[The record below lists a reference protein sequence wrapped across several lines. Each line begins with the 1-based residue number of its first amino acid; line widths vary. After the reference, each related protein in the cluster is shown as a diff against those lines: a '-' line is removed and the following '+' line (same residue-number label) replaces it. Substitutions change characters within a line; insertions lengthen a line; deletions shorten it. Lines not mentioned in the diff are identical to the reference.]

1 MQLVSKDR
9 QQRFTLE
16 VSSKLLVDSSGKPL
30 GVHAIARDISERKEA
45 EARQLVLIREL
56 QHRTKNLL
64 AVVQSI
70 VSNTLKRSRDL
81 KSANEAVVGRLHAL
95 ARAQEFV
102 VSGAT
107 GGVPLRDLVEAELSA
122 FAPRMK
128 VNGIPLVV
136 GGAFGQQFALVI
148 HELAT
153 NAAKYG
159 SLSTPRGYVL
169 IDWSVNRH
177 PEEPTLV
184 FSWTERGGPP
194 LTAPSPSEEGF
205 GSSLISATLNGKSRV
220 TFGDLGFEFSV
231 EVPLSEIMK
240 PSRPN

>member
-1 MQLVSKDR
+1 M
-9 QQRFTLE
+9 
-16 VSSKLLVDSSGKPL
+16 
-30 GVHAIARDISERKEA
+30 
-45 EARQLVLIREL
+45 LIREL

-70 VSNTLKRSRDL
+70 VRNTLKRSRDL
-81 KSANEAVVGRLHAL
+81 KSANEAIVGRLHAL

-122 FAPRMK
+122 FAARMK

-136 GGAFGQQFALVI
+136 GSAFGQQFALVI

-159 SLSTPRGYVL
+159 SLSAPKGYVL
-169 IDWSVNRH
+169 INWEVNHH
-177 PEEPTLV
+177 PEEPALV
-184 FSWTERGGPP
+184 FSWAERGGPP
-194 LTAPSPSEEGF
+194 VTPPTEEGF
-205 GSSLISATLNGKSRV
+205 GSSLITATLNGKSRV
-220 TFGDLGFEFSV
+220 LFGDLGLEFSV
-231 EVPLSEIMK
+231 EIPLSEIMK
-240 PSRPN
+240 ASRTN